1 MRYSIR
7 GKFFLSCFI
16 LINFLGRAQSNTDFV
31 VYSQKELL
39 LQNARIVDVEKGI
52 VLEGYSILIENGKI
66 TRIDK
71 RERLSVPKTIT
82 VVDMTGKTVMPGL
95 VMLHEHMNY
104 FSGQAVWDHHPV
116 SFPKLF
122 LAAGVTTLRTAG
134 AENPMYDLNL
144 KRRIDNG
151 KAIGPRMFV
160 TGPMFNDSTGGFLGD
175 FIISNYK
182 DARRAT
188 AFWADMGCTSFKVYS
203 DISREA
209 LRGVVEEAH
218 LRGLMV
224 TGHLGKMSC
233 TEAIN
238 LGIDNIEH
246 GFVSCS
252 SELQFA
258 FDSVWKINQDDKGV
272 QDLVDLLV
280 KKAVM
285 LTVTPFSDSDFSDT
299 TTLEYL
305 GLDERE
311 RIRGFIKSKPPFV
324 PKEVNELQLRPLE
337 KTFVRKGGKIVL
349 GADAADFGIIPGFQ
363 NHNVLISM
371 VKGGWSP
378 LEVLKMATIDG
389 ARFLRVER
397 ELGSI
402 KVGKGADLIVIA
414 GKPDRRIEDIRNVE
428 IVFRN
433 GIGYNS
439 KVLRDR
445 VKGLVGRH

>member
-1 MRYSIR
+1 MAVHLF
-7 GKFFLSCFI
+7 G
-16 LINFLGRAQSNTDFV
+16 NAQSNNNFIA
-31 VYSQKELL
+31 YAQKEII
-39 LQNARIVDVEKGI
+39 LQNARIVDVEKGT
-52 VLEGYSILIENGKI
+52 VLEGYSILIVNGKI
-66 TRIDK
+66 AKI
-71 RERLSVPKTIT
+71 EKTEKLQALKATT
-82 VVDMTGKTVMPGL
+82 VNMTGKTILPGL

-151 KAIGPRMFV
+151 IAIGPRMFV

-175 FIISNYK
+175 FIILNYK
-182 DARRAT
+182 EARKAT
-188 AFWADMGCTSFKVYS
+188 AFWADMGCSSFKVYS

-209 LRGVVEEAH
+209 LRGVIDEAH
-218 LRGLMV
+218 SRGLIV

-233 TEAIN
+233 SEATN

-246 GFVSCS
+246 GFASCS
-252 SELQFA
+252 SELQLA
-258 FDSVWKINQDDKGV
+258 FDSLWTIQKDDLKV
-272 QDLVDLLV
+272 QNLVDLLV
-280 KKAVM
+280 KKRVV

-299 TTLEYL
+299 TNLEYL
-305 GLDERE
+305 SGDEKE
-311 RIRGFIKSKPPFV
+311 RIQEMIKNKPPFV
-324 PKEVNELQLRPLE
+324 PKEVNERQLRPLE
-337 KTFVRKGGKIVL
+337 RMYVKKGGQIVL

-363 NHNVLISM
+363 NHNVLITM
-371 VKGGWSP
+371 VKAGWHP
-378 LEVLKMATIDG
+378 LEVLKIATIGG
-389 ARFLRVER
+389 ARFLHIDE

-402 KVGKGADLIVIA
+402 EVGKAADLIVVA
-414 GKPDRRIEDIRNVE
+414 GKPDQVIEDIKNVE

-433 GIGYNS
+433 GVGYYS
-439 KVLRDR
+439 KVLRHS

>member
-1 MRYSIR
+1 
-7 GKFFLSCFI
+7 
-16 LINFLGRAQSNTDFV
+16 
-31 VYSQKELL
+31 
-39 LQNARIVDVEKGI
+39 
-52 VLEGYSILIENGKI
+52 
-66 TRIDK
+66 
-71 RERLSVPKTIT
+71 
-82 VVDMTGKTVMPGL
+82 MTGKTILPGL

-151 KAIGPRMFV
+151 KAVGPRMFI

-175 FIISNYK
+175 FVISNYEE
-182 DARRAT
+182 ARKAT
-188 AFWADMGCTSFKVYS
+188 AFWADLGCTSFKVYS

-209 LRGVVEEAH
+209 LKGVIEEAH
-218 LRGLMV
+218 SRGLMV

-233 TEAIN
+233 TEAVN

-246 GFVSCS
+246 GFASCS
-252 SELQFA
+252 SDLQFA
-258 FDSVWKINQDDKGV
+258 FDSIWTIHHDEKKVK
-272 QDLVDLLV
+272 DLVDLLV
-280 KKAVM
+280 HKKVV

-305 GLDERE
+305 SLDEKE
-311 RIRGFIKSKPPFV
+311 RIKKFIKNKPPFV
-324 PKEVNELQLRPLE
+324 PKEANDRQLRPLE
-337 KTFVRKGGKIVL
+337 KMYVQKGGQIVL
-349 GADAADFGIIPGFQ
+349 GADAADFGAIPGFQ

-371 VKGGWSP
+371 VKGGWRP

-389 ARFLRVER
+389 ARFLGVEQ

-402 KVGKGADLIVIA
+402 AVGKVADLIVVS
-414 GKPDRRIEDIRNVE
+414 GKPDIAIEDIKRVE
-428 IVFRN
+428 IVFHN
-433 GIGYNS
+433 GIGYHS

-445 VKGLVGRH
+445 VKGLVGLH

>member
-1 MRYSIR
+1 MRYLKSN
-7 GKFFLSCFI
+7 FFLFL
-16 LINFLGRAQSNTDFV
+16 LIAISLPGNAQSSNDFIA
-31 VYSQKELL
+31 YSQKELL
-39 LQNARIVDVEKGI
+39 LQNARVIDVEKGI
-52 VLEGYSILIENGKI
+52 VLEGYSILIENGIIRKI
-66 TRIDK
+66 EK
-71 RERLSVPKTIT
+71 SEKLLVPKAIT
-82 VVDMTGKTVMPGL
+82 VVDMTGKTLLPGL

-151 KAIGPRMFV
+151 KAVGPRMFV
-160 TGPMFNDSTGGFLGD
+160 TGPMFNDSSSGFLGD
-175 FIISNYK
+175 FIISTYEQ
-182 DARRAT
+182 ARKAT

-209 LRGVVEEAH
+209 LRGVIEEAH
-218 LRGLMV
+218 SRGLMV

-233 TEAIN
+233 TEATN

-246 GFVSCS
+246 GFASCS

-258 FDSVWKINQDDKGV
+258 FDSVWTIHQNDKRV
-272 QDLVDLLV
+272 QDLADLLV
-280 KKAVM
+280 KKGVV

-305 GLDERE
+305 SFDEKE
-311 RIRGFIKSKPPFV
+311 RIKGFMKNKPSFI
-324 PKEVNELQLRPLE
+324 PKEVNDRQLRPLE
-337 KTFVRKGGKIVL
+337 KTFVGKGGQIVL

-378 LEVLKMATIDG
+378 LEVIKMATIDG
-389 ARFLRVER
+389 ARFLRIEKD
-397 ELGSI
+397 LGSI
-402 KVGKGADLIVIA
+402 KVGKVADLIVVS
-414 GKPDRRIEDIRNVE
+414 GRPDRLL
-428 IVFRN
+428 
-433 GIGYNS
+433 
-439 KVLRDR
+439 KT
-445 VKGLVGRH
+445 